1 MAKVNV
7 CIILVDDSSAESKT
21 LVEIAPEGMTLKNL
35 IEKKVASVE
44 WTERKLIVKSAQ
56 LYNENFKL
64 FADIT
69 EPFDSLVLL
78 NMQRFEVHLNKAVS
92 E

>member
-1 MAKVNV
+1 MAEVNI
-7 CIILVDDSSAESKT
+7 CIRLVDDSSAENKT
-21 LVEIAPEGMTLKNL
+21 LVETVPKGTTLGEL
-35 IEKKVASVE
+35 IEKKVANVGWADRE
-44 WTERKLIVKSAQ
+44 LIVKSAQ
-56 LYNENFKL
+56 LYNEKFKL

-78 NMQRFEVHLNKAVS
+78 NLQRFEVHLNKAVS